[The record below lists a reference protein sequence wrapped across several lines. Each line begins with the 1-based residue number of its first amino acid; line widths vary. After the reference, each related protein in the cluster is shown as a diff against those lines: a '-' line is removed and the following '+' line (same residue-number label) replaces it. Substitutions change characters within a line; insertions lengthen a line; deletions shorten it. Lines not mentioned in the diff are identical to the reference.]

1 MARRASESVEAVD
14 WGMHDRD
21 PSSSL
26 VDWKLASTIGARLS
40 RGGPTLSQTERAR
53 LNEDFAELVP
63 AAEVMV
69 SEFTGLKPEGYRA
82 RAWAMPRNQWIDQ
95 NLRGFQT
102 VLEPLAARVLGEKGH
117 GGSVRRKGLGLQVG
131 LLMGYVSRKVLGQYD
146 LFLPPDDDG
155 LLYFVGP
162 NVVAVERR
170 LRFRRRDFRLWLSLH
185 EVTHRVQF
193 GSVPWLRNH
202 LIGQVDAYIGSV
214 ELDSKRVIEAL
225 KRVAEEVRAGGRRG
239 QDLLFMFM
247 TPEQR
252 VIIDRVQA
260 LMSLLEGHANYVMDT
275 VGAKNVPGADRMRR
289 GLHDRRKSSGIERSF
304 QRLIGFESKVRQYD
318 VGERFVAGV
327 IERAGMAGFNRVWE
341 GPEHLPSLEEVM
353 APDRW
358 LDRVRPEQAPPAA
371 AT

>member
-1 MARRASESVEAVD
+1 MEAVD
-14 WGMHDRD
+14 WGMHDNDRAAG
-21 PSSSL
+21 L
-26 VDWKLASTIGARLS
+26 VDWKLASTIGARLTG
-40 RGGPTLSQTERAR
+40 GGPKLSGTDRAR

-63 AAEVMV
+63 AAEDMV
-69 SEFTGLKPEGYRA
+69 AEFTGLHPEGYKA
-82 RAWAMPRNQWIDQ
+82 RAWVMSRSQWIDQ

-102 VLEPLAARVLGEKGH
+102 VLEPLAARVLGQRGQ

-170 LRFRRRDFRLWLSLH
+170 MRFRRRDFRLWLSLH
-185 EVTHRVQF
+185 EVAHRVQF
-193 GSVPWLRNH
+193 GAVPWLRGH
-202 LIGQVDAYIGSV
+202 LTGQVDAYLDSV
-214 ELDSKRVIEAL
+214 ELDSKRVVEAL
-225 KRVAEEVRAGGRRG
+225 KRVVEQVRSGDRRG
-239 QDLLFMFM
+239 QDLIFLFM

-252 VIIDRVQA
+252 TILERVQA

-275 VGAKNVPGADRMRR
+275 VGAERVPGANRMRR

-318 VGERFVAGV
+318 VGERFVAAV
-327 IERAGMAGFNRVWE
+327 VDRAGMAVFNRVWDA
-341 GPEHLPSLEEVM
+341 PANLPSLEEVM

-358 LDRVRPEQAPPAA
+358 LARVAPESQAPPAA
-371 AT
+371 GH